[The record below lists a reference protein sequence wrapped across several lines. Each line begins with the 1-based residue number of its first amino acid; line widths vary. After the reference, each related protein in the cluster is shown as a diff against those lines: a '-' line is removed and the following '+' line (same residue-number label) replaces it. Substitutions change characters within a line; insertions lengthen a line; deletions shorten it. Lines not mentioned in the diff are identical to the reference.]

1 MYASRILIYA
11 LFGLLG
17 SFGAAQVSIVSSI
30 PPYASL
36 AQQIAGEGAE
46 VHTILPS
53 GASPHSFDPSPG
65 DIFVLLEADLIILNG
80 GLDLWLEDMIE
91 ASETQAVVLE
101 ILAELEGTFEVPG
114 RPGETTMEEHDHEHS
129 DDEEGDH
136 EEHSDDEEHDHEHS
150 DHEEDDHEEHSDDEE
165 GDHEEHSDDEEHEHR
180 HDHTGVDPHI
190 WLDPILMLSA
200 VDLIEEHLVEV
211 NPSQEEVYRA
221 NAATLRE
228 ELRALDDELRT
239 LLEPV
244 AGAPF
249 VPFHDAWRY
258 FAARY
263 GLDLIVEIEPWPG
276 REPSPAY
283 LAEVLDLVA
292 ESGARVIFSEFQL
305 NPRPAEVVA
314 ESAGVEME
322 TLDPLGGGGERTSYQ
337 ELLRYNARVLAE
349 ALGR

>member
-1 MYASRILIYA
+1 MYASRVLIYA

-36 AQQIAGEGAE
+36 AQQIAGEEAE

-114 RPGETTMEEHDHEHS
+114 GPGETTMEEHDDHEGH
-129 DDEEGDH
+129 DH
-136 EEHSDDEEHDHEHS
+136 EEDDHEEHS
-150 DHEEDDHEEHSDDEE
+150 DHEEDDHEEHSD
-165 GDHEEHSDDEEHEHR
+165 HEEHDHR

-239 LLEPV
+239 LLGPV

>member
-114 RPGETTMEEHDHEHS
+114 GPGETTMEEHDHEHS

-136 EEHSDDEEHDHEHS
+136 EEHSDDEE
-150 DHEEDDHEEHSDDEE
+150 DDHEEHSDDEE
-165 GDHEEHSDDEEHEHR
+165 HDHR

-200 VDLIEEHLVEV
+200 VDLIEAHLVEV

-283 LAEVLDLVA
+283 LAEVLDLIA

-337 ELLRYNARVLAE
+337 ELLRYNARVLAG

>member
-1 MYASRILIYA
+1 MCTSRVLIYA

-17 SFGAAQVSIVSSI
+17 SFAAAQVSIVSSI

-36 AQQIAGEGAE
+36 AQQVAGEEAE
-46 VHTILPS
+46 VHTLVPP
-53 GASPHSFDPSPG
+53 GASPHSFAPSPG
-65 DIFVLLEADLIILNG
+65 DILVLLEADLIILNG
-80 GLDLWLEDMIE
+80 GVDAWLEHMIE
-91 ASETQAVVLE
+91 ASGTRAVVLE
-101 ILAELEGTFEVPG
+101 ILAELEGMFEDPG
-114 RPGETTMEEHDHEHS
+114 GHDETTMEEHDDH
-129 DDEEGDH
+129 EEGDH
-136 EEHSDDEEHDHEHS
+136 
-150 DHEEDDHEEHSDDEE
+150 
-165 GDHEEHSDDEEHEHR
+165 R
-180 HDHTGVDPHI
+180 HDHAHDHAGVNPHI
-190 WLDPILMLSA
+190 WLDPILMISA
-200 VDLIEEHLVEV
+200 VDLIEAHLVEV
-211 NPSQEEVYRA
+211 DPSQEEVYRA

-249 VPFHDAWRY
+249 VPFHDAWPY

-263 GLDLIVEIEPWPG
+263 GLDLVVEIEPFPG

-283 LAEVLDLVA
+283 LAEVLDLIA
-292 ESGARVIFSEFQL
+292 ASGARVIFSEFQL

-322 TLDPLGGGGERTSYQ
+322 VLDPLGGGGERTSYQ
-337 ELLRYNARVLAE
+337 ELLRYNARVLAG

>member
-53 GASPHSFDPSPG
+53 GVSPHSFDPSPG
-65 DIFVLLEADLIILNG
+65 DIFALLEADLIILNG

-114 RPGETTMEEHDHEHS
+114 GPGETTMEEHDH
-129 DDEEGDH
+129 
-136 EEHSDDEEHDHEHS
+136 
-150 DHEEDDHEEHSDDEE
+150 EHSDDEE

>member
-1 MYASRILIYA
+1 
-11 LFGLLG
+11 
-17 SFGAAQVSIVSSI
+17 
-30 PPYASL
+30 
-36 AQQIAGEGAE
+36 
-46 VHTILPS
+46 
-53 GASPHSFDPSPG
+53 
-65 DIFVLLEADLIILNG
+65 
-80 GLDLWLEDMIE
+80 
-91 ASETQAVVLE
+91 
-101 ILAELEGTFEVPG
+101 
-114 RPGETTMEEHDHEHS
+114 
-129 DDEEGDH
+129 EEGDH
-136 EEHSDDEEHDHEHS
+136 EE
-150 DHEEDDHEEHSDDEE
+150 DDH
-165 GDHEEHSDDEEHEHR
+165 R
-180 HDHTGVDPHI
+180 HAHAGVDPHI

-200 VDLIEEHLVEV
+200 VDLIEAHLVEV
-211 NPSQEEVYRA
+211 DPSQEEVYRA

-283 LAEVLDLVA
+283 LAEVLDLIA
-292 ESGARVIFSEFQL
+292 ASGARVIFAEFQL

-322 TLDPLGGGGERTSYQ
+322 ILDPLGGGGERTSYQ
-337 ELLRYNARVLAE
+337 ELLRYNARVLAG

>member
-114 RPGETTMEEHDHEHS
+114 GPGETTMEEHDHEHS

-150 DHEEDDHEEHSDDEE
+150 DDEEDDHEEHSDDEE